1 MYTCV
6 GGGGGYSVVQT
17 ARYIQTE
24 CTVLFS
30 LAQTNLSTVAC
41 EDNKEDIKLKK
52 RDIMNQDILYTK
64 VQIYFACYRD
74 HVAIIFNMIHCS
86 NLNP

>member
-1 MYTCV
+1 MYTGV

-52 RDIMNQDILYTK
+52 KGHHESRYTVHKGADILRLLPRPCRN
-64 VQIYFACYRD
+64 YF
-74 HVAIIFNMIHCS
+74 
-86 NLNP
+86 